1 MTQLRDA
8 STHPTTPDASK
19 LSLGSPGINY
29 EGVKT
34 PVDIEGGA
42 LEPGGVPSVYSWKHL
57 GLLAHIASV
66 GVVYGTLS
74 GVLYA
79 VLNNYLYMSAVLT
92 ATAQALVRLPRA
104 LRFFAA
110 IFSDCYPIF
119 GYRRRPYLIIGWVIT
134 FTCCFLM
141 AVLPLGDPYYGDPA
155 LADIDEDEMTAEQQA
170 LINYDAPNKGI
181 KLIIFFVLAN
191 IGTVISFG
199 ASDGYMVELARREP
213 EAIRGTVQSHV
224 SAVRQVFMILAAFM
238 TGLGLNSEDYGGDF
252 SWSMGF
258 NAIMGVCAAFS
269 FVTIPLCWFCITEE
283 KAPRKSM
290 RTFFVSMFNLV
301 QHRVMFQVIA
311 FRFFRQI
318 LSLFSVTASSP
329 IQSTWANVTPL
340 NEGLSEM
347 ISCLVTFI
355 SLWIVRRYGLHWSWR
370 AVVIVC
376 QVGVVFVDAFPTFFT
391 IWDVYRSQW
400 FWLGVPLLAE
410 FPNSIGDFIA
420 SLFVVEVVDKGS
432 EASVMGLMIT
442 ISALGTPFSTVMY
455 KSVDSYFDIER
466 KFIVKDTHH
475 VRTQVSYAYLIAYA
489 CNLLSLV
496 FVVWLPRQK
505 AEVHALKAQGGKNK
519 LLGQLTVC
527 YLVFAFFWILMT
539 NVLSLFDSTSCLRIA
554 GALWQRMVDLLQK
567 VYLSWASRNS
577 PVELSTSDLA
587 ASNFGVYLLK
597 TTVPDVYDRH
607 VRKKWDEFLHVVVVG
622 DADKKEQYTEELLA
636 AWVSHPTWPMLHV
649 RFQQSLALCGS
660 FQRVL
665 SSMLKDYEADAE
677 AAEAAEAAADP
688 DRAAEDWLEGLDSPK
703 KLAKKATKRKLNV
716 DLVCEEGAN
725 SAKEITRL
733 KNAIGMH
740 LFPVPP
746 EVEKYEN
753 TVLEGAAVGA
763 ITVTYN
769 TPIMQ
774 EWVPDS
780 CGLRVGSFDFDGQTN
795 TGTADDDNPDAEK
808 HVPKGGDGLDHR
820 DRELAEGAA
829 LVKLPSVHV
838 TNSEIERGIEQLLEL
853 DRVSRV
859 AAGRAARVHYLRMR
873 THYLSAVAA
882 LDAAVCEGDSDDLG
896 ETQSEIGQHSRKKV
910 EVETLR
916 AFLY

>member
-1 MTQLRDA
+1 MSQLRDA
-8 STHPTTPDASK
+8 PTHPVTPEASK
-19 LSLGSPGINY
+19 LALGSPGIDY

-42 LEPGGVPSVYSWKHL
+42 LEPGGAPSVYSWKHI

-92 ATAQALVRLPRA
+92 ATAQALLRLPRA
-104 LRFFAA
+104 LRFFTA

-119 GYRRRPYLIIGWVIT
+119 GYRRRPYLIIGWVVT

-141 AVLPLGDPYYGDPA
+141 AVLPLGDPYFGDPA
-155 LADIDEDEMTAEQQA
+155 LADVDEDEMTAEQLA
-170 LINYDAPNKGI
+170 LINHDAPDKGI
-181 KLIIFFVLAN
+181 KLIVFFVLAN
-191 IGTVISFG
+191 LGTVISFG

-238 TGLGLNSEDYGGDF
+238 TGLGLNGEDYGGDF

-290 RTFFVSMFNLV
+290 RKFFASMYDLV

-329 IQSTWANVTPL
+329 IQSAWANVTPL

-347 ISCLVTFI
+347 ISCLVSFI

-370 AVVIVC
+370 VVVIVC

-420 SLFVVEVVDKGS
+420 TLFVVEVVDKGS

-475 VRTQVSYAYLIAYA
+475 VRSQVSYAYLIAYA

-505 AEVHALKAQGGKNK
+505 KEVHALKAQGGKSK
-519 LLGQLTVC
+519 LLGTLTVC
-527 YLVFAFFWILMT
+527 YLVFAFFWIIMT

-554 GALWQRMVDLLQK
+554 G
-567 VYLSWASRNS
+567 
-577 PVELSTSDLA
+577 
-587 ASNFGVYLLK
+587 
-597 TTVPDVYDRH
+597 
-607 VRKKWDEFLHVVVVG
+607 
-622 DADKKEQYTEELLA
+622 
-636 AWVSHPTWPMLHV
+636 
-649 RFQQSLALCGS
+649 GS
-660 FQRVL
+660 
-665 SSMLKDYEADAE
+665 
-677 AAEAAEAAADP
+677 
-688 DRAAEDWLEGLDSPK
+688 G
-703 KLAKKATKRKLNV
+703 
-716 DLVCEEGAN
+716 C
-725 SAKEITRL
+725 
-733 KNAIGMH
+733 
-740 LFPVPP
+740 
-746 EVEKYEN
+746 
-753 TVLEGAAVGA
+753 
-763 ITVTYN
+763 
-769 TPIMQ
+769 
-774 EWVPDS
+774 
-780 CGLRVGSFDFDGQTN
+780 
-795 TGTADDDNPDAEK
+795 
-808 HVPKGGDGLDHR
+808 
-820 DRELAEGAA
+820 
-829 LVKLPSVHV
+829 
-838 TNSEIERGIEQLLEL
+838 
-853 DRVSRV
+853 
-859 AAGRAARVHYLRMR
+859 
-873 THYLSAVAA
+873 
-882 LDAAVCEGDSDDLG
+882 
-896 ETQSEIGQHSRKKV
+896 
-910 EVETLR
+910 
-916 AFLY
+916 